1 MLVLLQHVGG
11 VGRVEQRGGQLARC
25 RGGEVD
31 IAVVRVDRNVSL
43 EATVRLS
50 RSPDRDSAPAASWRG
65 HVGHR

>member
-25 RGGEVD
+25 GEVD